1 MNTFTPTVVW
11 QDAQPLPANHPM
23 AAWSDDQIRMA
34 PDSLQAGQAAQDVTG
49 WLAYRLT
56 DPTSHTTGLAFVNP
70 NRPNAKPITTG
81 TGAWIPR
88 PLAGHAGDLWAS
100 MESEV
105 AAAIAAVGMAAAWIP
120 STDKTDQAIQEWTQA
135 GHSVRLLVSLNEL
148 DKLKQGQAAALGM
161 IDLPAWGDSAEE
173 IRGLIGEAVMRTGGS
188 VGPAQ
193 PTDAWPD
200 PQPLQTRLHPVQPLR
215 PEMLPVVLYDYIQ
228 DQANRIPMI
237 PDMVAVSVLVALGS
251 VLGARVAIKPKRFDD
266 FAVVAN
272 LWGGFIAPPSSNKS
286 AAFAAGIKP
295 IDKLV
300 ADAQNDYQE
309 ALAEYEANQIKAQ
322 ASAKALRS
330 RLDKAAKAGDS
341 ESMDAIVNQMRED
354 SGISTAPPTL
364 KRYKTHDSSP
374 EALAEL
380 EVCNPNGILVCR
392 DELTGLLANLDKE
405 GNGEAR
411 AFYLESW
418 NGTTPYEID
427 RIMRGHSFIQNH
439 CLSILGGIQPD
450 KFIAYLS
457 PAIKGLGNDGLVQR
471 FQLLVY
477 PDPLAWKYVDRAPDK
492 TARDVVYDLFAR
504 IDQLHEG
511 TLARMGAHPA
521 DDYNKRPYFRFSDA
535 AQAHYVD
542 WLTRLHT
549 EKLANEPHP
558 IICEHLSKY
567 QKLMPALA
575 LLFHIVETINDD
587 QGGAVSLRAAEM
599 ASDWCEYL
607 ESHAR
612 RVYGLVLDNAQI
624 AAGVL
629 AQKILQMGQ
638 KHTDKTDLT
647 PDWLESGFT
656 ASMVLRKNWKGLTD
670 VETIHAAM
678 DLLADHHWLRII
690 QGGTG
695 ERGGRPSQTAH
706 INRKIFNMAQNRTD
720 KTDLTP

>member
-23 AAWSDDQIRMA
+23 AAWSDDQIRIA
-34 PDSLQAGQAAQDVTG
+34 PDRLEAGKGAQDVAG
-49 WLAYRLT
+49 WLVYRLT
-56 DPTSHTTGLAFVNP
+56 DPTSHTTGLCFVNP
-70 NRPNAKPITTG
+70 DRPAARPITTG

-120 STDKTDQAIQEWTQA
+120 STYKTDQAIQEWTQA
-135 GHSVRLLVSLNEL
+135 GHSVRLLVRLTEL
-148 DKLKQGQAAALGM
+148 ASLKQGQNAALGL
-161 IDLPAWGDSAEE
+161 IDLPGWGDSAEE
-173 IRGLIGEAVMRTGGS
+173 VRVLIGEAVMRTGGS
-188 VGPAQ
+188 VGLAQ

-215 PEMLPVVLYDYIQ
+215 PEMLPTDLCNYIY
-228 DQANRIPMI
+228 DQAERIPMV

-251 VLGARVAIKPKRFDD
+251 VLGARVAIKPKRMDD
-266 FAVVAN
+266 FAVVTN
-272 LWGGFIAPPSSNKS
+272 IWGGFIAPPSSNKS
-286 AAFAAGIKP
+286 AAFTAGLKP

-300 ADAQNDYQE
+300 AEASTAHQA
-309 ALAEYEANQIKAQ
+309 ALAEHQASQIKAQ
-322 ASAKALRS
+322 ASAKALKS

-341 ESMDAIVNQMRED
+341 EGMDAIIAAMQED
-354 SGISTAPPTL
+354 DSDTVPAL
-364 KRYKTHDSSP
+364 RRYKTNDSSP

-380 EVCNPNGILVCR
+380 EASNPNGILVCR
-392 DELTGLLANLDKE
+392 DELTGLLANLDRE

-411 AFYLESW
+411 AFFLEGW
-418 NGTTPYEID
+418 NGTAPYEID
-427 RIMRGHSFIQNH
+427 RILRGHSYIENH
-439 CLSILGGIQPD
+439 CLTVLGGIQPD
-450 KFIAYLS
+450 KLVSYLT
-457 PAIKGLGNDGLVQR
+457 PAIRGLGNDGLIQR

-477 PDPLAWKYVDRAPDK
+477 PDPINWCYVDRAPDQ
-492 TARDVVYDLFAR
+492 TARNVVYDLFAR
-504 IDQLHEG
+504 IDRLHEG

-549 EKLANEPHP
+549 QKLAHEPQP
-558 IICEHLSKY
+558 ILCEHLSKY
-567 QKLMPALA
+567 QKLMPVLA

-587 QGGAVSLRAAEM
+587 RGGPVSLRAAEM

-638 KHTDKTDLT
+638 KRTDKTDLT

-670 VETIHAAM
+670 IETIHAAM
-678 DLLADHHWLRII
+678 DLLADHHWLRIV

-706 INRKIFNMAQNRTD
+706 INRKIFNIAQNRTD